1 MTQATHSSWTLV
13 TRASPAPAFDCF
25 QRAKTEGD
33 SLVPSLIIYQWTAWA
48 WGYEGKAW
56 EILTSVVPAP
66 PPVCSMPILVV
77 TSPSYLCHW
86 TTLRHP
92 RSGLGR
98 PTAGLQ
104 SIPPGFCFGS
114 ERPNLSC
121 RRRGREGGREG
132 GGGDRKRRKKGGKI
146 MSSQLMPSR
155 LHHPTHSGC
164 LLNMMGRY
172 SSTGSRFE
180 KGLASIS
187 FCAPLWEIR

>member
-33 SLVPSLIIYQWTAWA
+33 SLVPSSIIYQWTAWA

-104 SIPPGFCFGS
+104 SIPQGFCFGS

-132 GGGDRKRRKKGGKI
+132 EEIRKGERKEERLCLPNLCLQDYTT
-146 MSSQLMPSR
+146 QLT
-155 LHHPTHSGC
+155 LDVYWTWWEGIHQ
-164 LLNMMGRY
+164 LEA
-172 SSTGSRFE
+172 GSR
-180 KGLASIS
+180 KD
-187 FCAPLWEIR
+187 